1 MNTDW
6 LPALLQNCDSL
17 FPSGAYAHS
26 SGLEEMVR
34 LGQVRNEATL
44 ASFLEDQVIPALQN
58 LELPYVHA
66 AHRAGVR
73 SDLPE
78 LTEICDEISAWKLGR
93 ETREASLQMGRGRL
107 ALARQISPHPSLEAF
122 ANSPAFPHL
131 PAVYGWQMA
140 VQGVPAHPTLCG
152 YYYQAL
158 AGFCS
163 ASLKLLRLG
172 PEGAQRVLGR
182 ALRHTDE
189 VVTEALSIA
198 REDAGWLG
206 PLLEIAAM
214 RHERAEERLFIS

>member
-1 MNTDW
+1 MNPDW

-44 ASFLEDQVIPALQN
+44 DSFLENQVLPALKN
-58 LELPYVHA
+58 LDLPYVHV
-66 AHRAGVR
+66 AHRAGILA
-73 SDLPE
+73 DLHE
-78 LTEICDEISAWKLGR
+78 LTEICDEISAWKLCR

-107 ALARQISPHPSLEAF
+107 ALARQISPHPSLEAL
-122 ANSPAFPHL
+122 ANSSAAPHL
-131 PAVYGWQMA
+131 LAVYGWQMA

-152 YYYQAL
+152 YYYQAV

-163 ASLKLLRLG
+163 ASLKLIRLG
-172 PEGAQRVLGR
+172 PEGAQRVLSR
-182 ALRHTDE
+182 ALQHADE
-189 VVTEALSIA
+189 VVAEALLIA
-198 REDAGWLG
+198 RDDAGWLG
-206 PLLEIAAM
+206 PLLDLAAM